1 MAGAA
6 VEVVAGLRM
15 IFWWRKPTIDRQSA
29 INRQEGELMNIS
41 TADLSDE
48 FGDALSYCDTPFVQY
63 GLHKSFAGAIT
74 TVRCVEDNALLRSV
88 LETPGRGGVV
98 VVDGA
103 GSTRVALLGDMMAQ
117 LAIDNGW
124 AGVIINGAVRDAR
137 ILGGMEL
144 GVKALRTNPRRG
156 SKTGAGEK
164 DVELTFGG
172 ATFRPGDHV
181 LSDEDGVVV
190 QIR

>member
-1 MAGAA
+1 
-6 VEVVAGLRM
+6 
-15 IFWWRKPTIDRQSA
+15 
-29 INRQEGELMNIS
+29 MNIS

-124 AGVIINGAVRDAR
+124 AGVIINGAVRYVKD
-137 ILGGMEL
+137 GGWLLMEHGYDQAAAVQGL
-144 GVKALRTNPRRG
+144 LQALPFESVQSWQDLAGIERVSGGRFK
-156 SKTGAGEK
+156 KTM
-164 DVELTFGG
+164 
-172 ATFRPGDHV
+172 
-181 LSDEDGVVV
+181 
-190 QIR
+190 